1 MPQLDASLYIPQLF
15 WLGVVF
21 CLLYAGMR
29 FLIEPRMER
38 LLKRR
43 RRKLQ
48 EKLKEIEQFKI
59 ETEELRLQ
67 SSLFVAKKQK
77 EMEELLLKASQESIK
92 RLRKFEE
99 DFHHESL
106 KKMGNFET
114 ALQKEA
120 KELTAHLKSQ
130 ESALAK
136 LIMDKVMASVPSSL
150 PSEKSAKK
158 AKAK

>member
-15 WLGVVF
+15 WLGVTF
-21 CLLYAGMR
+21 CLLYTGMR
-29 FLIEPRMER
+29 FLIEPRMEI
-38 LLKRR
+38 LFKKRR
-43 RRKLQ
+43 RELQ
-48 EKLKEIEQFKI
+48 EKLKEIERFKV
-59 ETEELRLQ
+59 ETEELRCQ
-67 SSLFVAKKQK
+67 SSLIVAKKQK
-77 EMEELLLKASQESIK
+77 EMEEVLLKTSHESTK

-106 KKMGNFET
+106 KKMGEFEN

-120 KELTAHLKSQ
+120 KELASQLKKE

-136 LIMDKVMASVPSSL
+136 LIMNKLMATVPSSL
-150 PSEKSAKK
+150 PSENPAKK

>member
-15 WLGVVF
+15 WLGVAF
-21 CLLYAGMR
+21 CLLYTGMR
-29 FLIEPRMER
+29 FLIEPRMET
-38 LLKRR
+38 LFKKR

-59 ETEELRLQ
+59 ETDELRLQ

-77 EMEELLLKASQESIK
+77 EMEEALTKAAQESTK

-106 KKMGNFET
+106 KKMGDFEVS
-114 ALQKEA
+114 LQKEA
-120 KELTAHLKSQ
+120 KELTATLKKE
-130 ESALAK
+130 ESALAE
-136 LIMDKVMASVPSSL
+136 LIMDKLMASVSSSL
-150 PSEKSAKK
+150 QSEKTTKK
-158 AKAK
+158 ARAK